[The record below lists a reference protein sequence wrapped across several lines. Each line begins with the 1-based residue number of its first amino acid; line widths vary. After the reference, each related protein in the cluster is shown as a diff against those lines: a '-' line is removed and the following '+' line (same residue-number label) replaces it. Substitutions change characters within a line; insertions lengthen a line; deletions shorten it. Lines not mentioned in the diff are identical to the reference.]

1 MLRFNWIYVQFQNLE
16 NEFFFIPFNLSA
28 FVKFFGKGLWKKK
41 KKKRRS
47 RLIWFTHYVLLEE
60 NRSPH
65 SSLSRQKQGIRRAP
79 QPNTNCNREAR
90 VLSRTL
96 QFNPSRSSSRT
107 RCETRCESIL
117 YISSQSLIWKI
128 LNLSR
133 FLFFLTRISFIDFTR
148 DK

>member
-1 MLRFNWIYVQFQNLE
+1 MCFVLIGYMYSFKILRTNSS
-16 NEFFFIPFNLSA
+16 LSRLIFPRSWNF
-28 FVKFFGKGLWKKK
+28 FVKDFTKK